1 MTDQVA
7 VVLDGLSRRDHGTGP
22 EDLVFTLGFNE
33 PFHQDTVRKR
43 FYARSSVPASVP
55 SAKRATTVSL
65 TTASSSTTCATPSA
79 LWPSKSFH
87 CQT

>member
-7 VVLDGLSRRDHGTGP
+7 IVLDGLSRRDGGTRP

-43 FYARSSVPASVP
+43 FYVALKRAGLG
-55 SAKRATTVSL
+55 ALRERATTLSL
-65 TTASSSTTCATPSA
+65 TTASSSTTCGTPSA
-79 LWPSKSFH
+79 PWPSKPFRS
-87 CQT
+87 QT